1 MKKILSALTLVTILG
16 ASAPAFAA
24 PPPPPNH
31 GGQSVHAGYKH
42 HNLRRHP
49 HHHGYYRPHNSF
61 SIYTNY
67 SHRLA
72 FPYCRCPYCMAH
84 RPQSGVGFYFS
95 F

>member
-1 MKKILSALTLVTILG
+1 MKKIFAVLAFVMILSASTPV
-16 ASAPAFAA
+16 FAA
-24 PPPPPNH
+24 PPPQH
-31 GGQSVHAGYKH
+31 RGEYIHAGH
-42 HNLRRHP
+42 RHDFRRPP
-49 HHHGYYRPHNSF
+49 HYHGYYRPYNSF

-84 RPQSGVGFYFS
+84 RPQNGVGFYFS